1 MPLNTKHNKGQN
13 QMIIDCPI
21 SDQQAGLDLRGWLA
35 QCERERCTP
44 IVNIP
49 ELRSLLEAK

>member
-1 MPLNTKHNKGQN
+1 
-13 QMIIDCPI
+13 MIIDCPI